1 MKRIYIYVLLIIA
14 LAPAT
19 LLAQQTSEED
29 AVHGTVTAGYRFTDV
44 SGSRQK
50 YNELFDLRR
59 GFRVFDLELYSGE
72 PTKSRFYDSFFLTA
86 SGMGGEPFSGGQF
99 GLKKN
104 NVYDLKVNFL
114 QSYYYWNRNDLQPL
128 PTGPAV
134 TNGLTSNHDWNT
146 VRKIGSVT
154 LATYVTTKLRLNFDY
169 SQTGRTGDTA
179 VTRTLDYFG
188 APTTWANFLRA
199 NPYGIEAPVDEHSH
213 RATAG
218 VSYSTRDW
226 NFFYRAGYQWF
237 KEEFRMKNMLVG
249 ERSINIDD
257 ATTARELLNDATWT
271 GERKLR
277 TPVSEF
283 SYNGKLSDRILARGG
298 YIFYRYHGPFTM
310 DGSFSGSA
318 RTTGTTVAPYAVTFQ
333 NEADTRE
340 NVHVFDQGFTFEVT
354 PKFSVDTD
362 YRYSRFNIDSE
373 ADFQS
378 VTNGAA
384 PQTGNE
390 ETEWRDGVHR
400 LDVVLDFTPTRR
412 LQISPGIRLMK
423 RDVTTPG
430 DSDAEQLA
438 SQRSK
443 IASPILSVYY
453 SPTNKLWLRGDVQNT
468 TNGGPYTRI
477 SPRKDF
483 VARFIGRWQPIERVS
498 IENNLQVRTGEYTTT
513 DFRNS
518 VRANTTNVSY
528 RLNDRLSLLGGFTY
542 DSFLATAS
550 VTFLRGTAP
559 LDTTWRDQ
567 TINRIWQAGLEAK
580 PTRRATIN
588 LSANYLR
595 TTGVGE
601 ITLEPP
607 IEGPIRWPFMTGTAS
622 YDFPQ
627 VGRLSIDLQ
636 RTYYI
641 EKILTGDNFAANLLT
656 IRWTKEF

>member
-1 MKRIYIYVLLIIA
+1 VKRIYIYVLLITA
-14 LAPAT
+14 LTPAT
-19 LLAQQTSEED
+19 LLAQQASDEG
-29 AVHGTVTAGYRFTDV
+29 AVHGTINFGYRFTDV

-59 GFRVFDLELYSGE
+59 GFRVFDFELYSGE
-72 PTKSRFYDSFFLTA
+72 TTKNRFYDSFFLTS

-104 NVYDLKVNFL
+104 NVYDLKVNYL
-114 QSYYYWNRNDLQPL
+114 QSYYYWNRDDLQAH
-128 PTGPAV
+128 PTGLH
-134 TNGLTSNHDWNT
+134 GLTTNHDWNT

-154 LATYVTTKLRLNFDY
+154 LATYVTRKLRFNFDY

-188 APTTWANFLRA
+188 APATWAAFLRA
-199 NPYGIEAPVDEHSH
+199 NPYGIEAPIDEHSH
-213 RATAG
+213 RTTAG
-218 VSYSTRDW
+218 VSYSTHDW

-237 KEEFRMKNMLVG
+237 EEDIRMQNMVTG

-257 ATTARELLNDATWT
+257 ATTARELLNNAAWS

-283 SYNGKLSDRILARGG
+283 SYNGKLSDRIRMRGG
-298 YIFYRYHGPFTM
+298 YIFYRYHGPFNL
-310 DGSFSGSA
+310 DGSFDGSA
-318 RTTGTTVAPYAVTFQ
+318 RTTGTAVAPYAVTFQ
-333 NEADTRE
+333 NRAETTE
-340 NVHVFDQGFTFEVT
+340 NVNVVDQGFTFEVT
-354 PKFSVDTD
+354 PKFSIDTD
-362 YRYSRFNIDSE
+362 YRYSRFKVDSE

-384 PQTGNE
+384 PLTGEE
-390 ETEWRDGVHR
+390 ETEWRDGVHM
-400 LDVVLDFTPTRR
+400 LDVALDFTPTRR
-412 LQISPGIRLMK
+412 LQVRPGIRLMK
-423 RDVTTPG
+423 RDVTVPG
-430 DSDAEQLA
+430 DEVPEQLA
-438 SQRSK
+438 SMRSK

-483 VARFIGRWQPIERVS
+483 NVRFIGRWQPIERVS
-498 IENNLQVRTGEYTTT
+498 IENNLHVRTGEFTTT
-513 DFRNS
+513 DYRNAL
-518 VRANTTNVSY
+518 RANTTNVSY
-528 RLNDRLSLLGGFTY
+528 RLNNRLSLLGGFTY

-550 VTFLRGTAP
+550 VTFLRGPAP
-559 LDTTWRDQ
+559 LDATWRDQ
-567 TINRIWQAGLEAK
+567 SINRIWQAGIEAK
-580 PTRRATIN
+580 PTKHATIN
-588 LSANYLR
+588 LSGNYLR

-601 ITLEPP
+601 ISGEPP
-607 IEGPIRWPFMTGTAS
+607 TQGPITWPFMTGTAS

-636 RTYYI
+636 RSYYI
-641 EKILTGDNFAANLLT
+641 EQIMTGDNFAANLLT
-656 IRWTKEF
+656 IRWTKGF